1 MVFFVAASVAV
12 HIQYNITY
20 EHAYICFVCM
30 YKVIY
35 ACKHILNTAFGCL
48 VGNVIDTKGKQIIY
62 CSEAAADSAELMQ
75 RKNILHFGETN

>member
-1 MVFFVAASVAV
+1 
-12 HIQYNITY
+12 
-20 EHAYICFVCM
+20 M